1 MAVAITCLCWYVPV
15 CALQPSEFRKPEL
28 GCVGGCL
35 QAPGPD
41 GLRNELWRG
50 SATAAGWL
58 WRLCSRI
65 ALQALQV
72 VQKRT
77 SFGPLKLPLNRPPER
92 DCQIMAYACRCPYR
106 QTCAGEVIT
115 NPSASG
121 VHHGLCPCCLPGCV
135 GPGCARRQMCS
146 CGVCGYR
153 GCILRGQ

>member
-50 SATAAGWL
+50 SAPLLAGCGACVHASPFRPF
-58 WRLCSRI
+58 RLYTKGPASVRSNYRSI
-65 ALQALQV
+65 ALLNGIAKLWHTHVGAPIGRLVLERSLPTPPRQV
-72 VQKRT
+72 CTRA
-77 SFGPLKLPLNRPPER
+77 F
-92 DCQIMAYACRCPYR
+92 
-106 QTCAGEVIT
+106 
-115 NPSASG
+115 
-121 VHHGLCPCCLPGCV
+121 CPCCLPGCV